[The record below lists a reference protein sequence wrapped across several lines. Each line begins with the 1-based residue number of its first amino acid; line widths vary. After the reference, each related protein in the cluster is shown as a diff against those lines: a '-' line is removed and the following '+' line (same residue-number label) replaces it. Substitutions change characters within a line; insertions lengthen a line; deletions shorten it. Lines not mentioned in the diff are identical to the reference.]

1 MMTALVAWLWQGM
14 ALACLLALSLRV
26 LPLQAA
32 ATRCAVCCLALAG
45 VTILPVMPWLM
56 GFISGMA
63 SAGAG
68 AAAVVPADV
77 LSGASSVVLRLPEP
91 APWVLPG
98 VLCLWAV
105 VVLVG
110 VVRLWRGWRLMRAV
124 AGRARALEAVHRH
137 QFERVTT
144 SMGRRPPV
152 VRVSDEITGACAL
165 GWPTPTVLLSTRLVE
180 TLDEGRLTHVVLHEM
195 AHLDRRDEWTRLAQ
209 RVVAVVAGAHPAVRW
224 ISRRL
229 DLEMEAACDQWVVS
243 RTGDA
248 VAYGHCLLDV
258 AALSASSHDDLQLAP
273 GASARMPMLRAR
285 IERLASGRHA
295 LGSASGAGA
304 GCAAAAVL
312 VTGLVMGGVAPELV
326 VFEAPVERLVRA
338 VTGDQEKA
346 LDAIVAAPSIDGLL
360 RPDRVP
366 RSGRAAAGRR
376 LRPDAHAD
384 SGGIA
389 GQGVQ
394 AAESS
399 AEVTRG
405 TQLPAV
411 DSPEAELLTAA
422 RVVQPVWVVEAPQ
435 QTSVSPVSGDPA
447 AIVTA
452 TSTLAR
458 QTATGA
464 TRAAQATASAF
475 SRAGRA
481 VAQRF

>member
-1 MMTALVAWLWQGM
+1 M
-14 ALACLLALSLRV
+14 A
-26 LPLQAA
+26 
-32 ATRCAVCCLALAG
+32 
-45 VTILPVMPWLM
+45 
-56 GFISGMA
+56 
-63 SAGAG
+63 
-68 AAAVVPADV
+68 VPADV
-77 LSGASSVVLRLPEP
+77 WSGASSAVLRIPEP
-91 APWVLPG
+91 ALWVLPS

-110 VVRLWRGWRLMRAV
+110 VVRLWQGWRLMRAV
-124 AGRARALEAVHRH
+124 AGRARVLEGAHRH
-137 QFERVTT
+137 RLGQVTR
-144 SMGRRPPV
+144 SMGMRPSM

-180 TLDEGRLTHVVLHEM
+180 TLDERRLSQVVLHEM
-195 AHLDRRDEWTRLAQ
+195 AHLVRRDEWTRLAQ

-258 AALSASSHDDLQLAP
+258 AALSASSCDDLQLAP
-273 GASARMPMLRAR
+273 GASARMPMLRSR

-295 LGSASGAGA
+295 LGRASGAGA

-346 LDAIVAAPSIDGLL
+346 LNVILTAPPSDVRL
-360 RPDRVP
+360 RVDPVP
-366 RSGRAAAGRR
+366 PPGRATAGRR
-376 LRPDAHAD
+376 LRPDSHAD
-384 SGGIA
+384 TRAIA
-389 GQGVQ
+389 GLGVE
-394 AAESS
+394 AVELS
-399 AEVTRG
+399 ADVTRG
-405 TQLPAV
+405 TQVPAV
-411 DSPEAELLTAA
+411 DSLEAELLTSA
-422 RVVQPVWVVEAPQ
+422 RLVQPVWVVEAPQ
-435 QTSVSPVSGDPA
+435 QTSVSPVSGDTA